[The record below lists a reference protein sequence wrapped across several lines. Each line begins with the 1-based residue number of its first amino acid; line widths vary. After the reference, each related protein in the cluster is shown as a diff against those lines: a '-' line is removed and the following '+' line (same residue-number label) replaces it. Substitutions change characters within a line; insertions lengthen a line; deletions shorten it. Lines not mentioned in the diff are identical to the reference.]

1 LDRISTLEESLTLH
15 SIGEGAWRAYADPEN
30 EAGTGMYGGWTAALL
45 LKSVLSDARAEGEAA
60 ALAVSYVSRI
70 APKSEL
76 SISCVPLG
84 GSRSVT
90 TWRADVFVD
99 GHEAPSATANVVL
112 ANRRDSDGFTER
124 QRPEAPDPE
133 SLPMI
138 HPPAAFG
145 PAIDMRV
152 WRIPFG
158 QSDSQSAQW
167 VRERSGH
174 PTDHVLLAYLSDC
187 YPPRIMLRS
196 PAPRP
201 SSTITLSVYFYA
213 SAAELAAA
221 AGDFILNDVVGTRA
235 HASTIGARLD
245 MWSRAGALLATSEQL
260 CWFK

>member
-1 LDRISTLEESLTLH
+1 LDQISTLEESLALYA
-15 SIGEGAWRAYADPEN
+15 IGESAWRAYADPDN

-45 LKSVLSDARAEGEAA
+45 LKAVLSDPRAEGEAA
-60 ALAVSYVSRI
+60 ALTVNYVSRI

-76 SISCVPLG
+76 RVMCALLG

-90 TWRADVFVD
+90 TWRADVFID
-99 GHEAPSATANVVL
+99 GQDTPSATANVVL
-112 ANRRDSDGFTER
+112 ANKRDSDGFTER
-124 QRPEAPDPE
+124 TRPDAPDPDT
-133 SLPMI
+133 LPMI
-138 HPPAAFG
+138 HPPASFG
-145 PAIDMRV
+145 QRIDMRA

-158 QSDSQSAQW
+158 QDDSHSAQW
-167 VRERSGH
+167 IRERSGH

-187 YPPRIMLRS
+187 YPPRIFLRS

-213 SAAELAAA
+213 SAAELAAVA
-221 AGDFILNDVVGTRA
+221 DDFILNDVVGTRA

-245 MWSRAGALLATSEQL
+245 LWSRAGALLATSEQL